1 MRASLSY
8 QNLHLLSII
17 IGVMTAIL
25 IFAIAQDTANATVPI
40 PSRTFGLDSGHNA
53 PMGIWSDG
61 TTLWVVE
68 NDQPNSEKEI
78 LTYYLASGERRHAEE
93 FYLGGDNDK
102 LQGIW
107 SDGTVMWV
115 ADWDDKKLY
124 AYSLASQSLNSHQR
138 LASRDISLAGSNDG
152 PRGMWGFGTTI
163 FVVDKDDTYVYAY
176 STTDGSRLNDQEFDL
191 DGDNDSPWG
200 IWGQGTR
207 VWVSDIDDDMLYAY
221 ERNPNSTEHGDR
233 IPTLEIRLPN
243 GNDDPRGIWSDGE
256 IMLVVDDEDA
266 KLYAMYFRD
275 FQHTEDEVEI
285 TQVNTPSGVWTDGE
299 TMWVADAGRSDY
311 GKLLAYDLSD
321 GTRRSGEDVQLATT
335 NLEPVSMWSDGTT
348 VWVAEDGQSN
358 DFLYAYAMDPE
369 PDKIGQLV
377 PYKSI
382 TLNSDNSDPVGTW
395 SDGEFIWVSD
405 SADEK
410 LYAYDLA
417 GRDRQ
422 ADKDIDL
429 HNNNADPGGIWS
441 DGKTV
446 WVMDI
451 EDKHAYAYS
460 LKNGH
465 RQRFQEFWTV
475 PDNDDPSGGLTGHG
489 LRFWVA
495 DSDDEKV
502 YAYGKLNTPPTF
514 SETSA
519 SYKIHRL
526 IAAGEY
532 IGSVPE
538 VTDPDGDTITYLLT
552 SGGLGVFRLDYQT
565 GEIFVRHDATG
576 FSGGE
581 EYTLTVSVT
590 DSKSG
595 LDGLD
600 PNPDDAIN
608 VTISVTHNA
617 DPEIITPPLT
627 VFTVEE
633 DADEDD
639 VLAELDIVDLDGD
652 SLYSELNTTPN
663 NPFRMV
669 DNQVKLKTG
678 HSLDYESVRSYLIE
692 LAVRDNKDES
702 GQTDSSW
709 DSMLRFRINVTNVDE
724 SGELILSSAQP
735 EVGTA
740 VVATLTDPD
749 IVNLDDGNQVNWVV
763 VKSLTSDSNVWINV
777 SNSHSTSTSFEYT
790 PVEAD
795 AGYYLRITANYW
807 DKQSAVTGRTRST
820 VSENP
825 VLAEAATNSSPVF
838 AEGTTTT
845 RTIAENSTG
854 GINVGAPVTATDDDE
869 DTLVYRLSYH
879 SSVPAGY
886 VLDFDSS
893 TGEMS
898 LADNTL
904 LDYETKDSYRVSVS
918 VGDQKDADGNADLE
932 SDAFIL
938 VTIRVTNVEEPGIVE
953 LSSDGPLVGEEL
965 TASLMD
971 PDGSITNLTWRWQT
985 ANSAEA
991 TTWNDISGATSDS
1004 YTPAVGDM
1012 GKYLRAKASYDDGE
1026 GTGKEALGTSANE
1039 IVRPDNAPPTF
1050 DEGANAT
1057 RSINEN
1063 SVGGTRVG
1071 AVVAATD
1078 PEGDTLT
1085 YSLGSGTDS
1094 DKFSIDPESGRLEVA
1109 SGSALDYET
1118 DAALEVELKVSDGKA
1133 ADHSHDV
1140 AVDATITLTVNLVNV
1155 DEPGSVSLSSSEPEV
1170 GTSVTATLTDP
1181 DVVNSSD
1188 WRWEKSQDGVNGWTT
1203 IPGASTEA
1211 YTPASGDVDMY
1222 LRAMVDYTDGE
1233 GSGKSADGMTAD
1245 TVKEVVETSLA
1256 SLTLNGIPFTFS
1268 SSTIEYSLSVPNSK
1282 KRTKVIATPT
1292 ASSGVSVD
1300 ITPADSKPNKNG
1312 HQMGLAVGANQISI
1326 VVSEDPGSASTT
1338 YTVQVTREEPPT
1350 PDPPQQDP
1358 PPQDQPSDESVAGV
1372 CRNDERDGLIANC
1385 IVGRFAVVRVELDG
1399 GYTID
1404 WSEWDSSHPDVTGYS
1419 IVLSELLYKTYYDEN
1434 GQVRDAALADVY
1446 ESCEFITDE
1455 WNCEGR
1461 LTSNHFEDWDGN
1473 ATQARELAANEDRTE
1488 WSSSLEAPGRL
1499 MFDKNFVRWSG
1510 DSTDPNNEPT
1520 DVAYRVGVFEMDMY
1534 YFTMHEGSQRSGR
1547 EIALVDGA
1555 NGFDERQG

>member
-1 MRASLSY
+1 MRALLSY
-8 QNLHLLSII
+8 QNLHLLSIM

-40 PSRTFGLDSGHNA
+40 PSQTFELAGGHEN
-53 PMGIWSDG
+53 PEGIWSDG
-61 TTLWVVE
+61 TIVWLLLDGEDELVAYNLATT
-68 NDQPNSEKEI
+68 NKETDRDI
-78 LTYYLASGERRHAEE
+78 ELASS
-93 FYLGGDNDK
+93 NSSP
-102 LQGIW
+102 QGIW
-107 SDGTVMWV
+107 SDGSTMWV
-115 ADWDDKKLY
+115 ADWDDTKLY
-124 AYSLASQSLNSHQR
+124 AYR
-138 LASRDISLAGSNDG
+138 LSDGARRENRDINLTGPNDA
-152 PRGMWGFGTTI
+152 PRGLWGLSNTI
-163 FVVDKDDTYVYAY
+163 FVVDKDDSYVYAY
-176 STTDGSRLNDQEFDL
+176 QKNGTGRQQNREFDL
-191 DGDNDSPWG
+191 HNDNDNAWG
-200 IWGQGTR
+200 IWGEGSTAY
-207 VWVSDIDDDMLYAY
+207 VNDLDDKLLYRY
-221 ERNPNSTEHGDR
+221 SLTSGDSTQVREM
-233 IPTLEIRLPN
+233 RLPL
-243 GNDDPRGIWSDGE
+243 GNDKPTGIWA
-256 IMLVVDDEDA
+256 DDEVMWVADRDDNH
-266 KLYAMYFRD
+266 LYAMYYQGFRSSGD
-275 FQHTEDEVEI
+275 DVDVTD
-285 TQVNTPSGVWTDGE
+285 VNLPTGLWTDGD
-299 TMWVADAGRSDY
+299 TMWVADAGLSGA
-311 GKLLAYDLSD
+311 GKLYAYNI
-321 GTRRSGEDVQLATT
+321 GSGMRDVGKDVQLESG
-335 NLEPVSMWSDGTT
+335 NDNPVAMWSDGTT
-348 VWVAEDGQSN
+348 IWVAEDETSGN
-358 DFLYAYAMDPE
+358 GFLYAYALDQDPNAT
-369 PDKIGQLV
+369 QLLQ
-377 PYKSI
+377 PYQSI
-382 TLNSDNSDPVGTW
+382 TLDTDNSEPSGTW
-395 SDGEFIWVSD
+395 SDGETIWVSD
-405 SADEK
+405 SGDDK
-410 LYAYDLA
+410 LYAYDLDQ
-417 GRDRQ
+417 RNRV
-422 ADKDIDL
+422 ADKDLELDAE
-429 HNNNADPGGIWS
+429 NSDPAGIWS
-441 DGKTV
+441 DGKFI
-446 WVMDI
+446 WVMDTA
-451 EDKHAYAYS
+451 DFNAYVYG
-460 LKNGH
+460 LNTGDRKEKL
-465 RQRFQEFWTV
+465 EFR
-475 PDNDDPSGGLTGHG
+475 PAPANEHLSGGIAGHEAR
-489 LRFWVA
+489 LWVVDA
-495 DSDDEKV
+495 EDEKLF
-502 YAYGKLNTPPTF
+502 AYRKATTPPTF
-514 SETSA
+514 SRSSARFEIHHSLAGDSYIGTAPAATDRDGDSLTYSLSGLEAGRFTVNSETLE
-519 SYKIHRL
+519 IRT
-526 IAAGEY
+526 AAGT
-532 IGSVPE
+532 
-538 VTDPDGDTITYLLT
+538 TDFFGGDNY
-552 SGGLGVFRLDYQT
+552 RP
-565 GEIFVRHDATG
+565 
-576 FSGGE
+576 
-581 EYTLTVSVT
+581 TLSVT
-590 DSKSG
+590 DGKRG
-595 LDGLD
+595 LTTADD
-600 PNPDDAIN
+600 TVDDAIN
-608 VTISVTHNA
+608 ITIFVKYNA
-617 DPEIITPPLT
+617 DPEILTPALT
-627 VFTVEE
+627 NFTARE
-633 DADEDD
+633 DVDEDD

-724 SGELILSSAQP
+724 LAELILSSAQP

-893 TGEMS
+893 TGQMS

-965 TASLMD
+965 TASLTD
-971 PDGSITNLTWRWQT
+971 PDGSVTNLTWQWQ
-985 ANSAEA
+985 AADSAESA
-991 TTWNDISGATSDS
+991 TWTDIAGATLATF
-1004 YTPAVGDM
+1004 TPAVSDI
-1012 GKYLRAKASYDDGE
+1012 GKYLRAQASYDDEE
-1026 GTGKEALGTSANE
+1026 GTGKQAAGTSASA
-1039 IVRPDNAPPTF
+1039 VTRTANAPPTF
-1050 DEGANAT
+1050 DEGASTT
-1057 RSINEN
+1057 RSLSEN
-1063 SVGGTRVG
+1063 SPSGTRVG

-1078 PEGDTLT
+1078 PDDDTLT
-1085 YSLGSGTDS
+1085 YSLASGTVS
-1094 DKFSIDPESGRLEVA
+1094 GHFSIDPASGRLEVSPGA
-1109 SGSALDYET
+1109 VLDYET
-1118 DAALEVELKVSDGKA
+1118 DATLEVELQVSDDKA
-1133 ADHSHDV
+1133 VDHSQSDT
-1140 AVDATITLTVNLVNV
+1140 VDATITLAINLVNV

-1358 PPQDQPSDESVAGV
+1358 PPQDQPSDGSVAGV

-1510 DSTDPNNEPT
+1510 NSTDPNNEPT

-1534 YFTMHEGSQRSGR
+1534 YFTMHEGSQRSDR